1 MKEIRSCALAVPV
14 SPPVFILAE
23 NSIVYC
29 CLNRHMQLKKSSTH
43 FQNIKSTSFF
53 DEVLALLPIQMAYI
67 YTSDIHEILQDPALL
82 RVLSNIYIPKV
93 TS

>member
-1 MKEIRSCALAVPV
+1 M
-14 SPPVFILAE
+14 
-23 NSIVYC
+23 
-29 CLNRHMQLKKSSTH
+29 
-43 FQNIKSTSFF
+43 KSTSFF
-53 DEVLALLPIQMAYI
+53 DKVLALPPIQMAYI